1 MERRSNLPPFRT
13 ILTLSISMAVLG
25 VLGLVLL
32 FSLTLPTLG
41 PRWLLYFLTTFVAS
55 GLFLPLA
62 YFIHL
67 RFPNN
72 PPAETTVLVREAL
85 WFGAYCDFM
94 LWLQLGNVLNFALAV
109 FIAMGFVAI
118 ELIIRLRE
126 RARWKPQA

>member
-1 MERRSNLPPFRT
+1 MENKSELPPFRT
-13 ILTLSISMAVLG
+13 VLALSISLVALA

-41 PRWLLYFLTTFVAS
+41 PRWLLYFLITFAAS

-62 YFIHL
+62 YFIHR

-94 LWLQLGNVLNFALAV
+94 LWLQLGNVLNLALAV

-118 ELIIRLRE
+118 EFLIRMRE
-126 RARWKPQA
+126 RARWKPHA

>member
-1 MERRSNLPPFRT
+1 MENKSELPPFRT
-13 ILTLSISMAVLG
+13 VLALSISLVALA

-41 PRWLLYFLTTFVAS
+41 PRWLLYFLVTFAAS
-55 GLFLPLA
+55 GLFLPIA
-62 YFIHL
+62 YFIHR

-94 LWLQLGNVLNFALAV
+94 LWLQLGNVLNLALAI
-109 FIAMGFVAI
+109 FIAMGFVSI
-118 ELIIRLRE
+118 EFLIRMRE
-126 RARWKPQA
+126 HARWKPHA